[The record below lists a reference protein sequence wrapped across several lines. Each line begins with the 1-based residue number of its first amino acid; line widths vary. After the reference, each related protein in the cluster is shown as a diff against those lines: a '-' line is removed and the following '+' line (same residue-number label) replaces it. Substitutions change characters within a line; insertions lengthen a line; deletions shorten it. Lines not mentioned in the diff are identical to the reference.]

1 MLLRSINRKC
11 NGINYVIGHT
21 ILHLLKLFFMAS
33 RDSRKEGKVAEMLEE
48 QTAKIP
54 SDVYL
59 WAALGSMVLSLGFF
73 LTRKKHLGLF
83 LGQWAPSL
91 LVIGLYNK
99 LVKIE

>member
-1 MLLRSINRKC
+1 
-11 NGINYVIGHT
+11 
-21 ILHLLKLFFMAS
+21 MAS

-99 LVKIE
+99 LVKIEGHDEDDKETENTRKMAESAF